1 MFQGSAL
8 LIFSNL
14 GPPLIHLFPL
24 EFVPDQFALD
34 AGICARLAGLCVRF
48 AGCVVPACG
57 IMRPYAVLCAR
68 VRFERKFVYQRT
80 LQERVAFSFFS
91 LSLWL
96 VC

>member
-1 MFQGSAL
+1 M
-8 LIFSNL
+8 
-14 GPPLIHLFPL
+14 IHLFPL

-68 VRFERKFVYQRT
+68 AFRAEICVSKDAPGKGRILLLFFVPVVGVLR
-80 LQERVAFSFFS
+80 ASFLRPGFV
-91 LSLWL
+91 LG
-96 VC
+96 